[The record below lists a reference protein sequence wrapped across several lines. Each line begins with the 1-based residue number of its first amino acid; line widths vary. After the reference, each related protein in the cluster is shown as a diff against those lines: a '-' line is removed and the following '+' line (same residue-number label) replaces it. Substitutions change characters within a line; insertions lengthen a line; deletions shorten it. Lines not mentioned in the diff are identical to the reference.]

1 MITRLIY
8 LLLFIAPQ
16 VLIYLYLRERL
27 PDPERPTQARRVRTV
42 LAGLFMLF
50 NLPWLYVGQ
59 RLLFGGSLWGVGR
72 IPFTGPWIA
81 WQLMGWIYCALIT
94 LYLVGKGLWWLGEK
108 LRVLGTWF
116 APVRTGSPS
125 RNGSNHAPR
134 TTPLFLAAGFLRARP
149 TRTPPPAPPCPR
161 TASGAPTVSR
171 R

>member
-1 MITRLIY
+1 MAAPRGVTHATTRLARSRDGVITRLIY

-27 PDPERPTQARRVRTV
+27 PDPERPNQARRVRTV

-81 WQLMGWIYCALIT
+81 WQLLGWIYCALVT
-94 LYLVGKGLWWLGEK
+94 LY
-108 LRVLGTWF
+108 
-116 APVRTGSPS
+116 
-125 RNGSNHAPR
+125 
-134 TTPLFLAAGFLRARP
+134 FLAKASVRGSRELGAVLFGARKDAAHRDEP
-149 TRTPPPAPPCPR
+149 LP
-161 TASGAPTVSR
+161 ASGP
-171 R
+171 